1 MSTKSKIPSEKGI
14 DKTVTLLKEGYLFIN
29 KRMDKYKTDIFKVR
43 LLGQQVICIRGEEAV
58 KVFYDTEKFQR
69 KGAAPMRVQ
78 QSLFGKN
85 AIQSLDG
92 EKHLHR
98 KLLFMSLL
106 TPAHQQKLAALT
118 TEYLADVMKQWEN
131 ADQVVL
137 FDEMKHLLCKVA
149 CQWAGV
155 PLTETEVTERGDDF
169 IAMVYAFGTIGPE
182 HWKGRM
188 ARNRAERWIRDLM
201 ENVRNGK
208 VETEQGTALH
218 EMAFYKK
225 MDGTQL
231 DTQMAAIE
239 LINVLRPIVA
249 ISTFITFAALAMH
262 QYVEEKEK
270 LRYADNHYI
279 EMFIHEVRRYYPFG
293 PFLGARVRNNFTWS
307 GHSFQKGTLVLLD
320 IYGTNHDNRLW
331 ENPNQFNPGRFE
343 NWKGGLFDFIP
354 QGGGDPAKG
363 HRCPGEGVTVEL
375 MKEVLR
381 ALSTKMEYDVP
392 NQDLQ
397 YNLSKMPTLPKSGFI
412 MNNIKK
418 LVE

>member
-1 MSTKSKIPSEKGI
+1 
-14 DKTVTLLKEGYLFIN
+14 
-29 KRMDKYKTDIFKVR
+29 
-43 LLGQQVICIRGEEAV
+43 
-58 KVFYDTEKFQR
+58 
-69 KGAAPMRVQ
+69 
-78 QSLFGKN
+78 
-85 AIQSLDG
+85 
-92 EKHLHR
+92 
-98 KLLFMSLL
+98 
-106 TPAHQQKLAALT
+106 
-118 TEYLADVMKQWEN
+118 MKQWEN

-155 PLTETEVTERGDDF
+155 PLAETEVTERGDDF
-169 IAMVYAFGTIGPE
+169 IAMVYAFGTIGPV

-188 ARNRAERWIRDLM
+188 ARNRAERWIKDLM

-208 VETEQGTALH
+208 VKTEQGTALH

-225 MDGTQL
+225 IDGTQL

-262 QYVEEKEK
+262 EYVEEKEK

-293 PFLGARVRNNFTWS
+293 PFLGARVRNKFIWR
-307 GHSFQKGTLVLLD
+307 GHSFQKGSLVLLD
-320 IYGTNHDNRLW
+320 IYGTNHDARLW
-331 ENPNQFNPGRFE
+331 GNPTQFNPGRFE
-343 NWKGGLFDFIP
+343 NWEGGLFDFIP

-375 MKEVLR
+375 MKVVLR

-397 YNLSKMPTLPKSGFI
+397 YNLSQMPTLPKSGFI